1 LPHSPRLFGGR
12 LLILEGDRGRLLGI
26 DPVTRRNSSGRVR
39 NAAMAQATRIHE
51 DIFDRNIDVQVLR
64 LWEKLEVDPS
74 PPRVIR
80 TERGA
85 GYAFALPVE
94 PF

>member
-1 LPHSPRLFGGR
+1 
-12 LLILEGDRGRLLGI
+12 LLKKSASSLSRWCDARG
-26 DPVTRRNSSGRVR
+26 
-39 NAAMAQATRIHE
+39 AQATRIHE
-51 DIFDRNIDVQVLR
+51 DIFGRNIDVQVLR
-64 LWEKLEVDPS
+64 LREKLEVDPS

>member
-1 LPHSPRLFGGR
+1 
-12 LLILEGDRGRLLGI
+12 
-26 DPVTRRNSSGRVR
+26 
-39 NAAMAQATRIHE
+39 MAQATRIHE
-51 DIFDRNIDVQVLR
+51 DIFDRNIDMQVLR

-74 PPRVIR
+74 PPCVIR

>member
-1 LPHSPRLFGGR
+1 MILAFGGLR
-12 LLILEGDRGRLLGI
+12 TG
-26 DPVTRRNSSGRVR
+26 T
-39 NAAMAQATRIHE
+39 THH
-51 DIFDRNIDVQVLR
+51 IDVQVLR
-64 LWEKLEVDPS
+64 LREKLEVDPS